1 MFTARTVAGNYQVA
15 PALDSVQMDNFIEE
29 RCPLE
34 LLSKIPI
41 NDQQIIKQAW
51 KFAYWLSVLS
61 NWDNNKIY
69 CDGFTTL
76 GIQKSAVL
84 KNLVLELMYSIVYQ
98 VQELIQ
104 ALLKNVIRSLEPQ
117 ADPLYDPWTTSYALL
132 IVYNAI
138 KKSKLLKWEI
148 KNLDALDALNIFLGT
163 LHSSSAGALR
173 ALVQYRRAAAF
184 RCCGQS
190 SQYKKVFDQL
200 LAQTKIH
207 HKPTIAFSFEQ
218 APEIIGAFNLPTNYP
233 YTYTGILIS
242 QLETMDNG
250 LFSRQTVNDP
260 NDQQDQFWV

>member
-1 MFTARTVAGNYQVA
+1 
-15 PALDSVQMDNFIEE
+15 
-29 RCPLE
+29 
-34 LLSKIPI
+34 
-41 NDQQIIKQAW
+41 
-51 KFAYWLSVLS
+51 
-61 NWDNNKIY
+61 
-69 CDGFTTL
+69 
-76 GIQKSAVL
+76 
-84 KNLVLELMYSIVYQ
+84 MYSIVYQ

-148 KNLDALDALNIFLGT
+148 KNLDALDALVRNPLYNSQRMVIRKLTGMKNIFLGT

-218 APEIIGAFNLPTNYP
+218 APEIIGAFNLYVAWVLSNIPLAMLTDRPTNYP